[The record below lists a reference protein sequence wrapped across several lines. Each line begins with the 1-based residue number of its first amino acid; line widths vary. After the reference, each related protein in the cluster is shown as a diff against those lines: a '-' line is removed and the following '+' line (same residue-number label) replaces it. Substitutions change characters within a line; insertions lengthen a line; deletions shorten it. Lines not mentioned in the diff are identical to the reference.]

1 MQIIE
6 GAVHSLKCPQHK
18 CNALVTP
25 AMVRKICGDEL
36 FRRYDE
42 LLLASALNTMN
53 DIVSIVIRL
62 MRMHLLINFVLIVG
76 LLP

>member
-1 MQIIE
+1 ME

-18 CNALVTP
+18 CSALVTP
-25 AMVRKICGDEL
+25 SMVQKIVGDDL

-53 DIVSIVIRL
+53 DIVSILKAV
-62 MRMHLLINFVLIVG
+62 HE
-76 LLP
+76 